1 MSHLRRTLRRLRREQ
16 FGGTAI
22 EYGLIAGLIAAVLI
36 AGVTTLG
43 SQLNTTLGVV
53 AADVAAAG

>member
-1 MSHLRRTLRRLRREQ
+1 MSPLRRILRRLRREQ

-36 AGVTTLG
+36 VGVTTLG
-43 SQLNTTLGVV
+43 SQLNSTLGVL

>member
-36 AGVTTLG
+36 FGVSTLG
-43 SQLNTTLGVV
+43 SQLNTTLGVL

>member
-1 MSHLRRTLRRLRREQ
+1 MSPLRRTLRRLRREQ

-36 AGVTTLG
+36 VGVTALG
-43 SQLNTTLGVV
+43 TQLNATLGVL